1 MFRDIRKKKN
11 QISTEAAEQLL
22 REARR
27 GILAVNGREG
37 YPYAIPI
44 NYYYDRE
51 AQKIYFHG
59 ARADHKAEAIRAC
72 DKVCFTVCGG
82 ETIREEAW
90 APYLRSV
97 VVFGRCRLLEQSPE
111 TMALLKRFAM
121 KYYPEAVGRR
131 GDPAGW
137 RCRPALRDRDPPPQ
151 RKRSAGEVSISSP
164 VCSCRNRKRKTA
176 PAGPMGLRVLLV
188 RMFITNLKTLSERS
202 RVSKHR
208 HRCL

>member
-59 ARADHKAEAIRAC
+59 ARAGHKVEAIRAC
-72 DKVCFTVCGG
+72 DKVCFTVYGN
-82 ETIREEAW
+82 ETIKDLPW
-90 APYLRSV
+90 APYVQSA
-97 VVFGRCRLLEQSPE
+97 VVFGRCHIVEDVSAAAELLRRL
-111 TMALLKRFAM
+111 AA
-121 KYYPEAVGRR
+121 KYYPDEQTISEEIAH
-131 GDPAGW
+131 AG
-137 RCRPALRDRDPPPQ
+137 AAAQVFEIEIEHLTGKEIQ
-151 RKRSAGEVSISSP
+151 
-164 VCSCRNRKRKTA
+164 
-176 PAGPMGLRVLLV
+176 
-188 RMFITNLKTLSERS
+188 ER
-202 RVSKHR
+202 
-208 HRCL
+208 